1 MSETGVALYN
11 FKMCAIRLSKSG
23 GFGQDVSKWTLNSGS
38 NKCKRTVFQL
48 CLRHDLMCAV
58 GFDCP
63 SQPRVAPPTT
73 SQLLQSS
80 CRWTFFIL
88 LKPRIV
94 FGKCHQMF
102 LRLIFERGFLMS
114 FPTTFVAFRPKHV
127 IRCIWMLLPSFGG
140 SIRHAASRIRAENLS
155 LSVVIYHLIPRQ
167 GSTLLF
173 CTRRLHFK
181 LSFLVCVWKTFTWIV
196 TVNQGIVSPS

>member
-1 MSETGVALYN
+1 MFTSWPHVCRRLWLSISASCCSTNNQSAFTKFLQVNIFHSIKAANSFWKMSSNVFA
-11 FKMCAIRLSKSG
+11 FDIRK
-23 GFGQDVSKWTLNSGS
+23 GF
-38 NKCKRTVFQL
+38 
-48 CLRHDLMCAV
+48 
-58 GFDCP
+58 
-63 SQPRVAPPTT
+63 
-73 SQLLQSS
+73 
-80 CRWTFFIL
+80 
-88 LKPRIV
+88 
-94 FGKCHQMF
+94 
-102 LRLIFERGFLMS
+102 FLMS